1 MNRILL
7 SLLHKGILNTI
18 FLPSIVEA
26 VIPSNE
32 FDICFDPD
40 DEDFDYESARENTRY
55 VVALDDLGI
64 EQEVIREIVRNFDF
78 GSITDTNRSSYFGD
92 IEKFELVLE

>member
-55 VVALDDLGI
+55 VVALNDLGI
-64 EQEVIREIVRNFDF
+64 EQEVIGEIIRNLDF
-78 GSITDTNRSSYFGD
+78 ESMTDTSRSLDFSD
-92 IEKFELVLE
+92 IEEFELVLE